1 MPRLLHKWGSSASI
15 HRTLPDFHCASPH
28 RILAVIVFVYP
39 VLYFSCP
46 PLLRFSG
53 PVSVG
58 DLVRQCCWS
67 GMFIPDPNFSIPDPG
82 SENFGSRI
90 RIKESNYFKPKKLC
104 LSSRKHDPRCSFR
117 IRILIFY
124 PSRILEQAQ
133 NVTGTRILD
142 PGSCSGYPVFSW
154 KHPVMLTTWAFGCWI
169 RIILANQNWSDF
181 WLFQYFFLDRWLFKF
196 MTLGPFFV

>member
-1 MPRLLHKWGSSASI
+1 M

-28 RILAVIVFVYP
+28 RILAIIVFVYP

-82 SENFGSRI
+82 SENFENFGSWI

-104 LSSRKHDPRCSFR
+104 QSSRKHDSRCSPR
-117 IRILIFY
+117 IRILIFLSI
-124 PSRILEQAQ
+124 P
-133 NVTGTRILD
+133 D
-142 PGSCSGYPVFSW
+142 PGATSKSHGNPDPRSWMRIRNTCSGYPVFSSCDADCW
-154 KHPVMLTTWAFGCWI
+154 SLWMLDKDYPGQCMA
-169 RIILANQNWSDF
+169 S
-181 WLFQYFFLDRWLFKF
+181 FLKF
-196 MTLGPFFV
+196 